1 MTIRFIAPSLCA
13 GLMLF
18 AALMPTSASAAS
30 PPPPKT
36 VDCSPTKVRI
46 LTSQAIST
54 TTSTSYA
61 DVAEATLNFTQGGS
75 SPTCVIVRF
84 SAQASSKEDGVTV
97 RPLLDVSTKALPP
110 EVALAGM
117 ECIPTVGCTSRSYSF
132 EFVFPRVAPGNHLLR
147 MQYKAGLGSAFGVYI
162 ETHNTVVVY
171 AP

>member
-1 MTIRFIAPSLCA
+1 MTIRFIAPSLCG
-13 GLMLF
+13 GLLLF
-18 AALMPTSASAAS
+18 ALLMPSAALAAS
-30 PPPPKT
+30 TPKT
-36 VDCSPTKVRI
+36 VDCSPTKMKI

-54 TTSTSYA
+54 TTSKTYA
-61 DVAEATLNFTQGGS
+61 DVTEATLNFTQGGATA
-75 SPTCVIVRF
+75 TCVIVRF
-84 SAQASSKEDGVTV
+84 SAQAFSKEDGVTV

-147 MQYKAGLGSAFGVYI
+147 MQFKAGLGSAFGVYI